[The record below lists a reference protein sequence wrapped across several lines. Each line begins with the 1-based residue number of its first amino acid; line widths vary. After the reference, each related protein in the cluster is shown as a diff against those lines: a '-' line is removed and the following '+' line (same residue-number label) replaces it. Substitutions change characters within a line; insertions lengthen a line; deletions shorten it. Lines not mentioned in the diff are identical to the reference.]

1 AGALAL
7 VLVSYACLIWCERI
21 ALSMMGR
28 GDIPLR
34 RIWRPTF
41 TAYALGNAVGL
52 SYATVPAAR
61 ARLYKDYLSAGEIA
75 ALSAVS
81 GGTVMIAGAAAAG
94 VGFILASEEIAARAL
109 GAVWLWRLVG
119 LALVAPA
126 CAWIATAAGLRGQKK
141 KLFTLQVPRVRIA
154 IAQVAMGML

>member
-1 AGALAL
+1 MDKRVQESAPARRGLAIPRWLSALIAIAFMTGAIVVIRDELRHNSPAQILEAFRFIAPGVVAGALGL
-7 VLVSYACLIWCERI
+7 VLVSYACLICCERI

-61 ARLYKDYLSAGEIA
+61 ARLYKDYLS
-75 ALSAVS
+75 
-81 GGTVMIAGAAAAG
+81 
-94 VGFILASEEIAARAL
+94 
-109 GAVWLWRLVG
+109 
-119 LALVAPA
+119 
-126 CAWIATAAGLRGQKK
+126 
-141 KLFTLQVPRVRIA
+141 
-154 IAQVAMGML
+154 